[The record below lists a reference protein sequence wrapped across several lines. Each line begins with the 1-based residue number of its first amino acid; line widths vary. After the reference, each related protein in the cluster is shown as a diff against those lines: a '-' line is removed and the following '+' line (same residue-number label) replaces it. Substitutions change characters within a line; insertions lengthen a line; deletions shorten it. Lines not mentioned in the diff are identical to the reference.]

1 MMKFCFV
8 KEGNF
13 IGFQNKLFDLSNLDL
28 SFFKKEF
35 LPGIYYIKN
44 PFYTKVILENYT
56 DRITIYRNFQKIF
69 ENFNNEFEKLLETMT
84 DDEKKNEEFGIIN
97 TDNIVN
103 GFDMGGGGS
112 RCCLY
117 NYFHLLGLKPDF
129 YGDEYVFNNNSRM
142 MYTSSINEEMKKIC
156 LNSSC
161 GNFFKVNGKSFVDD
175 ENYIPDLGL
184 EVYKYKGKYFVTSD
198 GNHRLCALKK
208 IKSKK
213 AKAKIIN
220 LENRSRKSYFDEEV
234 EKLHKKQLGT
244 YNINEY
250 TFPYSIKIY
259 SNEMASKILKD
270 YYLKMNNL
278 NINEEEA
285 REFLKG
291 KNELNDLVKLI
302 ENKNKKSFKELYLF
316 YKDKNKN

>member
-1 MMKFCFV
+1 MKFCFV

-13 IGFQNKLFDLSNLDL
+13 IMFQNKLFDLSKLDL

-84 DDEKKNEEFGIIN
+84 YDEKNKEIGIIN
-97 TDNIVN
+97 TDDIVN
-103 GFDMGGGGS
+103 GFYMGGGGN

-117 NYFHLLGLKPDF
+117 NYFYLLGLKPDF
-129 YGDEYVFNNNSRM
+129 DIDEYVFNNNSRM

-161 GNFFKVNGKSFVDD
+161 GNFFKVNRKSFVDD

-184 EVYKYKGKYFVTSD
+184 EVYRYKGKYFVTSD

-213 AKAKIIN
+213 AKVKIIN
-220 LENRSRKSYFDEEV
+220 LENTSKKSYFDIKV

-244 YNINEY
+244 YNINKY
-250 TFPYSIKIY
+250 TFPYSIEIY

-278 NINEEEA
+278 NISEGEA
-285 REFLKG
+285 REFLKS
-291 KNELNDLVKLI
+291 KNELNDLVEFI
-302 ENKNKKSFKELYLF
+302 ENKNKKSFKELALF
-316 YKDKNKN
+316 YQNKKEN

>member
-1 MMKFCFV
+1 MKFYFV

-13 IGFQNKLFDLSNLDL
+13 IRFQNNLFDLSNLNI

-44 PFYTKVILENYT
+44 PFYTKVFLENYT

-69 ENFNNEFEKLLETMT
+69 ENFNNEFEKLLETIVYN
-84 DDEKKNEEFGIIN
+84 EKSEEIGIIN
-97 TDNIVN
+97 TEDIVN
-103 GFDMGGGGS
+103 GFDLGGAGN
-112 RCCLY
+112 RCRLY
-117 NYFHLLGLKPDF
+117 NFFYFLGLKPYF

-142 MYTSSINEEMKKIC
+142 MYTSSVNEEMKNIC
-156 LNSSC
+156 LNSRC
-161 GNFFKVNGKSFVDD
+161 GNFFKADGKLLVDD

-184 EVYKYKGKYFVTSD
+184 EVYKFKEKYFVTSD

-213 AKAKIIN
+213 AKVKIIN
-220 LENRSRKSYFDEEV
+220 LENNSGKSYFDREV

-250 TFPYSIKIY
+250 TFPYSIEIY

-278 NINEEEA
+278 NISEEEA
-285 REFLKG
+285 REFLKS

-302 ENKNKKSFKELYLF
+302 ENKNKKSFKELSLF